1 VLLPSGTEAPP
12 SASET
17 TRLPSATNNR
27 IAAAVAQ
34 VVMMWLLAIR
44 TVLLRTLVS
53 ALFSQWF
60 GPAFRR
66 EK

>member
-1 VLLPSGTEAPP
+1 MTLLPS
-12 SASET
+12 T
-17 TRLPSATNNR
+17 TNSR

-34 VVMMWLLAIR
+34 VVMMWLLAMR

-53 ALFSQWF
+53 ALSTHWSRAF
-60 GPAFRR
+60 GR